1 MQDAVDCPEWV
12 VPFHL
17 FKLLAEEV
25 LNCFSSM
32 LPMPQM
38 VRPMLGGC
46 YILADILFLNVL
58 QYDLE
63 LVLMKNFHEFVHEYL
78 QKPEFTELMR
88 RLGAL
93 GDGRHDQSNFSET
106 CRMVTPE
113 RQQFC
118 PTLTLKCKLQ
128 VHCPRMSG
136 KFPISILLLSCGR
149 YHGTRYSK
157 FC

>member
-25 LNCFSSM
+25 CSYSIAKSAVMTCAFLTHLQQVDFKKKWKFVPPFFLYHLS
-32 LPMPQM
+32 
-38 VRPMLGGC
+38 VF
-46 YILADILFLNVL
+46 YIFAAQTDADGMTKKLVIFL

-78 QKPEFTELMR
+78 QKPEFGDLMR

-93 GDGRHDQSNFSET
+93 GDGRQGQSN
-106 CRMVTPE
+106 
-113 RQQFC
+113 
-118 PTLTLKCKLQ
+118 
-128 VHCPRMSG
+128 
-136 KFPISILLLSCGR
+136 
-149 YHGTRYSK
+149 YSLRTQIHAVQI
-157 FC
+157 